1 MTNGTAIYVSKENWQ
16 ALDKMRNRIG
26 TEKKYESFNTVVSR
40 LLGKIAAP
48 PKPKPAPAEQSL
60 ADTIASL
67 HTPSPELSKYIP
79 SVGDPE

>member
-1 MTNGTAIYVSKENWQ
+1 MPNKVITISLENWQ